1 MIIKTPYP
9 VLYAIFA
16 ALCLCTALRA
26 VPAPMQEIKVPIAP
40 GPCEPNWKS
49 LGDHFKVPA
58 WWNEAKIGVWLHW
71 GPQSVGEDGDWY
83 AKWIYMPKYA
93 WGKYTPVYQH
103 HLERFGHPSEFGY
116 KDILP
121 LWKAEKW
128 DPEKLMA
135 LYKRAG
141 ARYVISQG
149 MHHDNFDLWDSK
161 WQPWNAVKIGPQRD
175 IVGGWEKA
183 ARKEGMKFG
192 IAFHGDYSL
201 WWYQPAFLS
210 DLAGPKKGVPYDGSQ
225 NYEGKETWWKKM
237 GLDLKDLYG
246 IDLKE
251 DVVVP
256 PDWKDGET
264 AYRMSKPLAHGIP
277 DGDLKKNREFAV
289 WYATKWTRR
298 VIDAIDKYS
307 PDFIYFD
314 GGGSYPFCGR
324 GTGKGL
330 RADATP
336 RVIAHLYNSNMAK
349 NGGNLDVMAFA
360 KGFEDSRAIAVN
372 VESCVPKE
380 IKRDQPWQTENGLGE
395 WHYKAGTFYDSGM
408 VIHEMLE
415 AVAKNGNY
423 AINIPLNPKG
433 ELDPGGEQTLRDM
446 GEWMDVNSEGIY
458 GSHAWD
464 VWGEGKV
471 EMRSGNLGPEQAKTP
486 YTEQDIRFTTKD
498 GAVYAFLMAWP
509 KEGNKVLIHSL
520 AIPAGEVSDV
530 RLLGAK
536 DPVVWKQTA
545 DGLEV
550 TLPATAPCKSASCL
564 RVAGV
569 NGKNLKAVSQQQTTT
584 PAQMPSVSTHSIVPL
599 WEASVPQAKGTNTTD
614 LPDLTIY
621 FPAEA
626 KSPAPAIVI
635 CPGGGYGGLAITHE
649 GTNVAQY
656 FQSHGV
662 AAFVLRYRLPKNGYL
677 HPVPLMDVQRA
688 MRLVRSHAQE
698 WHVDPRKIGVIGFS
712 AGGHLASTLS
722 THFDSGNPKA
732 SDPVDRMGCRPD
744 FAILVYPVI
753 SSRPDIA
760 HHGSFANLLGPNPD
774 PALLHSLSNE
784 TQVSANTPPTVLVHA
799 LDDKGVPSQNSEL
812 YYQALQATGVPST
825 LQEYP
830 VGGHGF
836 GYGKNPDKSPAGWLD
851 KACDWLRTK
860 HLL

>member
-1 MIIKTPYP
+1 ME
-9 VLYAIFA
+9 
-16 ALCLCTALRA
+16 
-26 VPAPMQEIKVPIAP
+26 EIKVPIAP

-49 LGDHFKVPA
+49 LGDHFNTPA

-93 WGKYTPVYQH
+93 WNKYTQVYQH
-103 HLERFGHPSEFGY
+103 HLERYGHPSEFGY

-210 DLAGPKKGVPYDGSQ
+210 DLDGPKKGVPYDGAQ
-225 NYEGKETWWKKM
+225 NYDGKDTWWKKM

-246 IDLKE
+246 IDLKDE
-251 DVVVP
+251 VTVP
-256 PDWKDGET
+256 ADWKDGEV
-264 AYRMSKPLAHGIP
+264 AYRMKDPLSHGIP

-324 GTGKGL
+324 FTGRGL

-360 KGFEDSRAIAVN
+360 KGYEDPRAVAVN
-372 VESCVPKE
+372 VEFNLPKG
-380 IKRDQPWQTENGLGE
+380 IKSDQPWQKEQGLGE
-395 WHYKAGTFYDSGM
+395 WFYKAGTFYDSGM
-408 VIHEMLE
+408 VIHQMLE
-415 AVAKNGNY
+415 SVSRNGNY
-423 AINIPLNPKG
+423 AINILLNPKG

-446 GEWMDVNSEGIY
+446 GDWMDVNSEGIY

-464 VWGEGKV
+464 VWGEG
-471 EMRSGNLGPEQAKTP
+471 EMAQIGGNLAEREAKTP
-486 YTEQDIRFTTKD
+486 FTERDIRFTTKA
-498 GAVYAFLMAWP
+498 GAVYAYLMAWP

-520 AIPAGEVSDV
+520 AIPAGTVSDV
-530 RLLGAK
+530 RLLGGK

-545 DGLEV
+545 EGLEV
-550 TLPATAPCKSASCL
+550 TLPATAPCKYAYCL
-564 RVAGV
+564 KVT
-569 NGKNLKAVSQQQTTT
+569 GKDLKA
-584 PAQMPSVSTHSIVPL
+584 
-599 WEASVPQAKGTNTTD
+599 
-614 LPDLTIY
+614 
-621 FPAEA
+621 
-626 KSPAPAIVI
+626 APAA
-635 CPGGGYGGLAITHE
+635 P
-649 GTNVAQY
+649 
-656 FQSHGV
+656 
-662 AAFVLRYRLPKNGYL
+662 
-677 HPVPLMDVQRA
+677 
-688 MRLVRSHAQE
+688 
-698 WHVDPRKIGVIGFS
+698 
-712 AGGHLASTLS
+712 
-722 THFDSGNPKA
+722 NPTPSPSSP
-732 SDPVDRMGCRPD
+732 SDP
-744 FAILVYPVI
+744 
-753 SSRPDIA
+753 S
-760 HHGSFANLLGPNPD
+760 
-774 PALLHSLSNE
+774 
-784 TQVSANTPPTVLVHA
+784 
-799 LDDKGVPSQNSEL
+799 KNSP
-812 YYQALQATGVPST
+812 QTN
-825 LQEYP
+825 
-830 VGGHGF
+830 H
-836 GYGKNPDKSPAGWLD
+836 
-851 KACDWLRTK
+851 
-860 HLL
+860 